1 MEMLNGE
8 NVDMRFFKLLRN
20 RQGRCMD
27 IRVFGVLMNMM
38 LKNLMICRGN
48 FLSPFSFFSPL
59 SFSFPPLFFTSSSPL
74 L

>member
-1 MEMLNGE
+1 MLNGE

-48 FLSPFSFFSPL
+48 FLFFPFFSPL
-59 SFSFPPLFFTSSSPL
+59 VIMLKKKNLTFFF
-74 L
+74 